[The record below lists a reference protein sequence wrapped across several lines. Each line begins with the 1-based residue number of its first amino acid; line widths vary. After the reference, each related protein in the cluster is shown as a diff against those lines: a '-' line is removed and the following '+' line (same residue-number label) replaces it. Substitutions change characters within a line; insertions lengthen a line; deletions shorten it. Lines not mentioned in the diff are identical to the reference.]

1 MPDTAE
7 RGNRIMAIF
16 HFTVKIV
23 GRSKGKSVISASAY
37 LNGDVMKNEETGR
50 ISYYT
55 SKKEVVYT
63 SLMMCEN
70 APPEWLHVP
79 EENIKRFQQSI
90 RYKRADDKDAALEKF
105 KITFQ
110 KQRLWNEVLKI
121 EKNADAQLGR
131 SFEFSLP
138 KEWSR
143 QEQIDYTTEYIQ
155 KTFVDKGMCVD
166 WSIHDKGDGNPHVH
180 LLVTMRPF
188 NLDHSWGSKEVKDW
202 DFVRDTDGNIVVDES
217 HPDWWQ
223 DKKNPDRHGIRIPV
237 LDENGVQK
245 VGARNRKQWK
255 RVLTDATGWNNPKN
269 CELWRSEWAG
279 MCNRHLSIDNLI
291 DHRSYERQGKLKVP
305 TIHEGADARKIE
317 EKYLTGQIRKGSWKV
332 EENQMIKKQNALLK
346 KVIATFGKVSGALSM
361 WREWLN
367 DIRRKQRSNSHDGS
381 NDYTD
386 RGTAEYHGRDA
397 SGNTG
402 KGREAD
408 VLSGEG
414 RTIAAIRERI
424 IRTASN
430 LAGYRRTVD
439 TSGRKDRPDT
449 EAYRRKS
456 AMAGIGTEIKQREP
470 AIAET
475 EQRITELEQQLEKGR
490 SIDERIKKLKER
502 RSTGRV
508 ASADRADAGRTRPER
523 PDYQGT
529 ESAARRIAD
538 LEREVKQREQ
548 NREHSSLKE
557 RLEENQMI
565 KKQNALL
572 QKVIT
577 TFGKVSGALSIWKE
591 WLNDIRRKQRSNSH
605 DGSND
610 YTDRGT
616 TEYHGRDASG
626 DTGKGREADVLSG
639 AGRTIAAIRERIIRA
654 ASNLAGYRRTAD
666 ASGRKGRPDTATYR
680 RESAMAGISTEIKQ
694 REPAIA
700 ETEQRI
706 ADIEQQI
713 EKARD
718 IDDRIRKLKE
728 RRSTGR
734 IATADGADAGRTRPE
749 RPDYRGTESA
759 ARRIADLEREVKQR
773 EQSREHSSL
782 KERLE
787 ENKRII
793 AEREKENAHRPSH
806 DRGMSR

>member
-1 MPDTAE
+1 
-7 RGNRIMAIF
+7 MAIF

-155 KTFVDKGMCVD
+155 KTFVDKGMCAD
-166 WSIHDKGDGNPHVH
+166 WSIHDKNDGNPHVH

-188 NLDHSWGSKEVKDW
+188 NPDHSWGNKEVKDW

-279 MCNRHLSIDNLI
+279 MCNRHLSIDNQI
-291 DHRSYERQGKLKVP
+291 DHRSYERQGKLKIP

-317 EKYLTGQIRKGSWKV
+317 EKYLTGQIWNGSWKV
-332 EENQMIKKQNALLK
+332 
-346 KVIATFGKVSGALSM
+346 
-361 WREWLN
+361 
-367 DIRRKQRSNSHDGS
+367 
-381 NDYTD
+381 
-386 RGTAEYHGRDA
+386 
-397 SGNTG
+397 
-402 KGREAD
+402 
-408 VLSGEG
+408 
-414 RTIAAIRERI
+414 
-424 IRTASN
+424 
-430 LAGYRRTVD
+430 
-439 TSGRKDRPDT
+439 
-449 EAYRRKS
+449 
-456 AMAGIGTEIKQREP
+456 
-470 AIAET
+470 
-475 EQRITELEQQLEKGR
+475 
-490 SIDERIKKLKER
+490 
-502 RSTGRV
+502 
-508 ASADRADAGRTRPER
+508 
-523 PDYQGT
+523 
-529 ESAARRIAD
+529 
-538 LEREVKQREQ
+538 
-548 NREHSSLKE
+548 
-557 RLEENQMI
+557 EENQMI

-616 TEYHGRDASG
+616 AEYHGRDASG

-728 RRSTGR
+728 RRPTGR

-793 AEREKENAHRPSH
+793 AERERENAHRKGH

>member
-1 MPDTAE
+1 
-7 RGNRIMAIF
+7 MAIF

-63 SLMMCEN
+63 SLVMCEN

-90 RYKRADDKDAALEKF
+90 RYKRADDKEAALEKF

-121 EKNADAQLGR
+121 EKNSDAQLGR

-155 KTFVDKGMCVD
+155 KTFVDKGMCAD
-166 WSIHDKGDGNPHVH
+166 WSIHDKRATSDKSAVGNPHVH

-188 NLDHSWGSKEVKDW
+188 NPDHSWGNKEVKDW

-255 RVLTDATGWNNPKN
+255 RVLSDATGWNNPKN
-269 CELWRSEWAG
+269 CELWRSEWAR
-279 MCNRHLSIDNLI
+279 MCNRHLSIDNQI

-332 EENQMIKKQNALLK
+332 EENQMIKKQNALLQ
-346 KVIATFGKVSGALSM
+346 KVIETFGKVSGALSM

-386 RGTAEYHGRDA
+386 R
-397 SGNTG
+397 
-402 KGREAD
+402 
-408 VLSGEG
+408 
-414 RTIAAIRERI
+414 
-424 IRTASN
+424 RTA
-430 LAGYRRTVD
+430 
-439 TSGRKDRPDT
+439 
-449 EAYRRKS
+449 
-456 AMAGIGTEIKQREP
+456 
-470 AIAET
+470 
-475 EQRITELEQQLEKGR
+475 
-490 SIDERIKKLKER
+490 
-502 RSTGRV
+502 
-508 ASADRADAGRTRPER
+508 
-523 PDYQGT
+523 
-529 ESAARRIAD
+529 
-538 LEREVKQREQ
+538 
-548 NREHSSLKE
+548 
-557 RLEENQMI
+557 
-565 KKQNALL
+565 
-572 QKVIT
+572 
-577 TFGKVSGALSIWKE
+577 
-591 WLNDIRRKQRSNSH
+591 
-605 DGSND
+605 
-610 YTDRGT
+610 
-616 TEYHGRDASG
+616 EYHGRDASG

-782 KERLE
+782 KEQLE
-787 ENKRII
+787 ENKRIV
-793 AEREKENAHRPSH
+793 AERERENARCRNH

>member
-1 MPDTAE
+1 
-7 RGNRIMAIF
+7 MAIF

-138 KEWSR
+138 KEWS
-143 QEQIDYTTEYIQ
+143 
-155 KTFVDKGMCVD
+155 
-166 WSIHDKGDGNPHVH
+166 IHDKNDGNPHVH

-188 NLDHSWGSKEVKDW
+188 NPDHSWGNKEVKDW

-269 CELWRSEWAG
+269 CELWRSEWAR
-279 MCNRHLSIDNLI
+279 MCNRHLSIDNQI

-332 EENQMIKKQNALLK
+332 EENQMIKKQNALLQ

-361 WREWLN
+361 WREC
-367 DIRRKQRSNSHDGS
+367 
-381 NDYTD
+381 
-386 RGTAEYHGRDA
+386 
-397 SGNTG
+397 
-402 KGREAD
+402 
-408 VLSGEG
+408 
-414 RTIAAIRERI
+414 
-424 IRTASN
+424 
-430 LAGYRRTVD
+430 
-439 TSGRKDRPDT
+439 
-449 EAYRRKS
+449 
-456 AMAGIGTEIKQREP
+456 
-470 AIAET
+470 
-475 EQRITELEQQLEKGR
+475 
-490 SIDERIKKLKER
+490 
-502 RSTGRV
+502 
-508 ASADRADAGRTRPER
+508 
-523 PDYQGT
+523 
-529 ESAARRIAD
+529 
-538 LEREVKQREQ
+538 
-548 NREHSSLKE
+548 
-557 RLEENQMI
+557 
-565 KKQNALL
+565 
-572 QKVIT
+572 
-577 TFGKVSGALSIWKE
+577 
-591 WLNDIRRKQRSNSH
+591 LNDIRRKQRSNSH

-654 ASNLAGYRRTAD
+654 ASNLAGYKRTAD

-728 RRSTGR
+728 QRSTGR

-787 ENKRII
+787 ENKRIV
-793 AEREKENAHRPSH
+793 AERERENARRRNH

>member
-1 MPDTAE
+1 
-7 RGNRIMAIF
+7 MAIF

-155 KTFVDKGMCVD
+155 KTFVDKGMCAD
-166 WSIHDKGDGNPHVH
+166 WSIHDKNDGNPHVH

-188 NLDHSWGSKEVKDW
+188 NPDHSWGNKEVKDW

-279 MCNRHLSIDNLI
+279 MCNRHLSIDNQI

-332 EENQMIKKQNALLK
+332 
-346 KVIATFGKVSGALSM
+346 
-361 WREWLN
+361 
-367 DIRRKQRSNSHDGS
+367 
-381 NDYTD
+381 
-386 RGTAEYHGRDA
+386 
-397 SGNTG
+397 
-402 KGREAD
+402 
-408 VLSGEG
+408 
-414 RTIAAIRERI
+414 
-424 IRTASN
+424 
-430 LAGYRRTVD
+430 
-439 TSGRKDRPDT
+439 
-449 EAYRRKS
+449 
-456 AMAGIGTEIKQREP
+456 
-470 AIAET
+470 
-475 EQRITELEQQLEKGR
+475 
-490 SIDERIKKLKER
+490 
-502 RSTGRV
+502 
-508 ASADRADAGRTRPER
+508 
-523 PDYQGT
+523 
-529 ESAARRIAD
+529 
-538 LEREVKQREQ
+538 
-548 NREHSSLKE
+548 
-557 RLEENQMI
+557 EENQMI

-616 TEYHGRDASG
+616 AEYHGRDASG

-749 RPDYRGTESA
+749 RLDYRGTESA

>member
-1 MPDTAE
+1 
-7 RGNRIMAIF
+7 
-16 HFTVKIV
+16 
-23 GRSKGKSVISASAY
+23 
-37 LNGDVMKNEETGR
+37 
-50 ISYYT
+50 
-55 SKKEVVYT
+55 
-63 SLMMCEN
+63 MMCEN

-279 MCNRHLSIDNLI
+279 MCNRHLSIDNQI
-291 DHRSYERQGKLKVP
+291 DHRSYERQGKLKIP

-317 EKYLTGQIRKGSWKV
+317 EKYLTGQIWNGSWKV
-332 EENQMIKKQNALLK
+332 EENQMIKKQNALLQ
-346 KVIATFGKVSGALSM
+346 KVITTFGKVSGALSI
-361 WREWLN
+361 WKEWLN

-523 PDYQGT
+523 QDYPGT
-529 ESAARRIAD
+529 E
-538 LEREVKQREQ
+538 
-548 NREHSSLKE
+548 N
-557 RLEENQMI
+557 
-565 KKQNALL
+565 
-572 QKVIT
+572 
-577 TFGKVSGALSIWKE
+577 
-591 WLNDIRRKQRSNSH
+591 
-605 DGSND
+605 
-610 YTDRGT
+610 
-616 TEYHGRDASG
+616 
-626 DTGKGREADVLSG
+626 
-639 AGRTIAAIRERIIRA
+639 
-654 ASNLAGYRRTAD
+654 
-666 ASGRKGRPDTATYR
+666 
-680 RESAMAGISTEIKQ
+680 
-694 REPAIA
+694 
-700 ETEQRI
+700 
-706 ADIEQQI
+706 
-713 EKARD
+713 
-718 IDDRIRKLKE
+718 
-728 RRSTGR
+728 
-734 IATADGADAGRTRPE
+734 
-749 RPDYRGTESA
+749 A

-787 ENKRII
+787 ENKRIV
-793 AEREKENAHRPSH
+793 AERERENARCRNH

>member
-1 MPDTAE
+1 
-7 RGNRIMAIF
+7 MAIF

-155 KTFVDKGMCVD
+155 KTFVDKGMCAD

-279 MCNRHLSIDNLI
+279 MCNRHLSIDNQI
-291 DHRSYERQGKLKVP
+291 DHRSYERQGKLKIP

-317 EKYLTGQIRKGSWKV
+317 EKYLTGQIWKGSWKV
-332 EENQMIKKQNALLK
+332 EENQMIKKQNALLQ
-346 KVIATFGKVSGALSM
+346 KVIATFGKVSGALSI
-361 WREWLN
+361 WKECLN

-386 RGTAEYHGRDA
+386 RGTA
-397 SGNTG
+397 
-402 KGREAD
+402 
-408 VLSGEG
+408 
-414 RTIAAIRERI
+414 
-424 IRTASN
+424 
-430 LAGYRRTVD
+430 
-439 TSGRKDRPDT
+439 
-449 EAYRRKS
+449 
-456 AMAGIGTEIKQREP
+456 
-470 AIAET
+470 
-475 EQRITELEQQLEKGR
+475 
-490 SIDERIKKLKER
+490 
-502 RSTGRV
+502 
-508 ASADRADAGRTRPER
+508 
-523 PDYQGT
+523 
-529 ESAARRIAD
+529 
-538 LEREVKQREQ
+538 
-548 NREHSSLKE
+548 
-557 RLEENQMI
+557 
-565 KKQNALL
+565 
-572 QKVIT
+572 
-577 TFGKVSGALSIWKE
+577 
-591 WLNDIRRKQRSNSH
+591 
-605 DGSND
+605 
-610 YTDRGT
+610 
-616 TEYHGRDASG
+616 EYHGRDASG

-694 REPAIA
+694 REPIIT

-706 ADIEQQI
+706 TDIEQQI

-734 IATADGADAGRTRPE
+734 TANADRADAGRTRPE
-749 RPDYRGTESA
+749 RQDYPGTENA

-793 AEREKENAHRPSH
+793 AERERENARCRNH

>member
-1 MPDTAE
+1 MS
-7 RGNRIMAIF
+7 IF

-90 RYKRADDKDAALEKF
+90 RYKRAGDKETALEKF

-143 QEQIDYTTEYIQ
+143 QKQIDYTTEYIQ
-155 KTFVDKGMCVD
+155 KTFVDKGMCAD
-166 WSIHDKGDGNPHVH
+166 WSIHDKNDGNPHVH

-188 NLDHSWGSKEVKDW
+188 NPDHSWGNKEVKDW
-202 DFVRDTDGNIVVDES
+202 DFVRDTEENIVVDES

-223 DKKNPDRHGIRIPV
+223 DKKNPDRHGIRIPI

-255 RVLTDATGWNNPKN
+255 RVLTDATGWNSPKN
-269 CELWRSEWAG
+269 CELWRSEWAR
-279 MCNRHLSIDNLI
+279 MCNRHLSIDNQI

-332 EENQMIKKQNALLK
+332 EENQMIKKQNALLQ

-361 WREWLN
+361 WRECLN

-397 SGNTG
+397 SGDTG

-408 VLSGEG
+408 VFSGAG

-424 IRTASN
+424 IRAASN

-439 TSGRKDRPDT
+439 ASGRKDRPDT
-449 EAYRRKS
+449 ETHRRKS
-456 AMAGIGTEIKQREP
+456 AMAEIGTEIKQREP

-490 SIDERIKKLKER
+490 LIDERIKKLKER

-523 PDYQGT
+523 PDYSGT
-529 ESAARRIAD
+529 E
-538 LEREVKQREQ
+538 
-548 NREHSSLKE
+548 N
-557 RLEENQMI
+557 
-565 KKQNALL
+565 
-572 QKVIT
+572 
-577 TFGKVSGALSIWKE
+577 
-591 WLNDIRRKQRSNSH
+591 
-605 DGSND
+605 
-610 YTDRGT
+610 
-616 TEYHGRDASG
+616 
-626 DTGKGREADVLSG
+626 
-639 AGRTIAAIRERIIRA
+639 
-654 ASNLAGYRRTAD
+654 
-666 ASGRKGRPDTATYR
+666 
-680 RESAMAGISTEIKQ
+680 
-694 REPAIA
+694 
-700 ETEQRI
+700 
-706 ADIEQQI
+706 
-713 EKARD
+713 
-718 IDDRIRKLKE
+718 
-728 RRSTGR
+728 
-734 IATADGADAGRTRPE
+734 
-749 RPDYRGTESA
+749 A

-787 ENKRII
+787 ENKRIV
-793 AEREKENAHRPSH
+793 AERERENARCRNH

>member
-1 MPDTAE
+1 
-7 RGNRIMAIF
+7 MAIF

-155 KTFVDKGMCVD
+155 KTFVDEGMCAD

-188 NLDHSWGSKEVKDW
+188 NPDHSWGNKEVKDW

-279 MCNRHLSIDNLI
+279 MCNRHLSIDNQI

-317 EKYLTGQIRKGSWKV
+317 EKCLTGQIRKGSWKV
-332 EENQMIKKQNALLK
+332 EENQMIKKQNALLQ

-386 RGTAEYHGRDA
+386 RGTA
-397 SGNTG
+397 
-402 KGREAD
+402 
-408 VLSGEG
+408 
-414 RTIAAIRERI
+414 
-424 IRTASN
+424 
-430 LAGYRRTVD
+430 
-439 TSGRKDRPDT
+439 
-449 EAYRRKS
+449 
-456 AMAGIGTEIKQREP
+456 
-470 AIAET
+470 
-475 EQRITELEQQLEKGR
+475 
-490 SIDERIKKLKER
+490 
-502 RSTGRV
+502 
-508 ASADRADAGRTRPER
+508 
-523 PDYQGT
+523 
-529 ESAARRIAD
+529 
-538 LEREVKQREQ
+538 
-548 NREHSSLKE
+548 
-557 RLEENQMI
+557 
-565 KKQNALL
+565 
-572 QKVIT
+572 
-577 TFGKVSGALSIWKE
+577 
-591 WLNDIRRKQRSNSH
+591 
-605 DGSND
+605 
-610 YTDRGT
+610 
-616 TEYHGRDASG
+616 EYHGRDASG

-694 REPAIA
+694 REPIIT

-706 ADIEQQI
+706 TDIEQQI

-734 IATADGADAGRTRPE
+734 TANADGADAGRTRPE
-749 RPDYRGTESA
+749 RQDYPGTENA

-793 AEREKENAHRPSH
+793 AERERENARCRNH